1 MNKGLKSILSLSL
14 ALALV
19 VSVSACAG
27 GQKQTDTTTNKV
39 TEASATTSGTTA
51 APGPEKLKILTYGQV
66 DFEYNEKLPT
76 LAEIE
81 KRTNIDV
88 EWQNLPVGAEEQK
101 LDLIFA
107 GGDLPDMVIW
117 SDLNK
122 IAKFGSEGAL
132 IPLEDLVASDAPNI
146 TKVFAKMENEIQ
158 FFKQKI
164 YALDGHLYN
173 IPTFTPA
180 GDNAAM
186 TWAIRED
193 WCKNVGLNI
202 PTTTDELYTV
212 LKAFKDKDPNKNGKA
227 DELPLVCRNADYYL
241 LFLANSFGVEGGL
254 FWDDKAQQ
262 VQYGCLDPRF
272 KEALAYMSKLYKE
285 GLIDPEYIT
294 NTDDQFKA
302 KINDNRAGM
311 FLGYANSMIGA
322 SHDALK
328 KTDASFNLIS
338 MLPVAGPRGDRFK
351 QDAYT
356 RIQGRASITK
366 DCKNPKTAM
375 KLLDYCFSAEGHE
388 LLTYG
393 IEGKTFVKVGDK
405 YQILDYVSRNPDGLE
420 PMQVVNSFGID
431 PSLPHEYDSDAY
443 YALSTPFVAS
453 IFKNYASVPG
463 ILHESLSVNFTT
475 EENDEMAKYDDL
487 WKFTGPAIS
496 KFITGKED
504 VNTGWDKF
512 EEQVKKLGGED
523 VRAIYDKAYKRQF
536 NLNQ

>member
-19 VSVSACAG
+19 ATVSACTG
-27 GQKQTDTTTNKV
+27 SNKQTDVTTKA
-39 TEASATTSGTTA
+39 TEASTTTAGTTA
-51 APGPEKLKILTYGQV
+51 APEPEKLKILTYGQV

-76 LAEIE
+76 LTEIE
-81 KRTNIDV
+81 NRTKIDI

-122 IAKFGSEGAL
+122 IAKLGSEGAL
-132 IPLEDLVASDAPNI
+132 IPLEDLVASDGPNI

-193 WCKNVGLNI
+193 WCKNVGLNV

-212 LKAFKDKDPNKNGKA
+212 LKAFREKDPNKNGKV

-241 LFLANSFGVEGGL
+241 LFLANSFGVEAGL

-272 KEALAYMSKLYKE
+272 KDALAYISKLYKE

-328 KTDASFNLIS
+328 KTDASFNLVS
-338 MLPVAGPRGDRFK
+338 MLPVAGPNGDRFK

-375 KLLDYCFSAEGHE
+375 KLLDYCFSDEGHE

-405 YQILDYVSRNPDGLE
+405 YQILDYVSRNPEGLE

-431 PSLPHEYDSDAY
+431 PSLPHEYDSNAY
-443 YALSTPFVAS
+443 HSLSAPFVAT
-453 IFKNYASVPG
+453 IFENYASVPG

-475 EENDEMAKYDDL
+475 EENDEMTKYDDL
-487 WKFTGPAIS
+487 WKYTGPAIS

-504 VNTGWDKF
+504 VTASWDKF
-512 EEQVKKLGGED
+512 EEQVKKLGGEEI
-523 VRAIYDKAYKRQF
+523 RAIYDKAYKRQF
-536 NLNQ
+536 NIN